1 MSDRPQNDDPQSISE
16 QAADWL
22 VLIRAGDMSEQEKL
36 DYIHWLKKSPAHVQE
51 ILELVS
57 LEQMLRD
64 THAGGLVSPPEA
76 DPTDAAKVLEL
87 PDLQMPAEK

>member
-1 MSDRPQNDDPQSISE
+1 MSDRPQNDDPESISE

-22 VLIRAGDMSEQEKL
+22 LLIRAGEMSEQQKL
-36 DYIHWLKKSPAHVQE
+36 EYIHWLKRSPAHVQE

-76 DPTDAAKVLEL
+76 DPADAAKVLEL
-87 PDLQMPAEK
+87 PDLQIPNEK

>member
-22 VLIRAGDMSEQEKL
+22 VLIRAGDMSEQERL
-36 DYIHWLKKSPAHVQE
+36 DYIHWLKRSPAHVQE

-87 PDLQMPAEK
+87 PDLEMPTEK